1 MHNMYLLF
9 ISNWEKGIPLMSEID
24 MNTGLDNY
32 FCQIN
37 YEFIR
42 AANFTL

>member
-9 ISNWEKGIPLMSEID
+9 ISYWEKGIPLMSEID

-32 FCQIN
+32 SCQIN